1 MWLTTDNV
9 PVSNVSSDIF
19 MPKQS
24 TKGIRR
30 IVEESDEEKN
40 RQIIEVCK
48 LNELNGAPA
57 LPQYLL
63 SIFECF
69 LTRRT
74 LQSDEFR
81 LHLVN
86 MERALNL
93 NNFQPKQA
101 VYRGMDEV
109 EGNMQSKPQFLITFF
124 TGNLISF
131 RH

>member
-48 LNELNGAPA
+48 HHELFFAPW
-57 LPQYLL
+57 LPWY
-63 SIFECF
+63 F
-69 LTRRT
+69 
-74 LQSDEFR
+74 
-81 LHLVN
+81 
-86 MERALNL
+86 M
-93 NNFQPKQA
+93 
-101 VYRGMDEV
+101 Y
-109 EGNMQSKPQFLITFF
+109 FF
-124 TGNLISF
+124 
-131 RH
+131 

>member
-1 MWLTTDNV
+1 MLLTTDNV

-48 LNELNGAPA
+48 LNELNGTPA

-69 LTRRT
+69 FNTSNVAVGRVSLASRQHGTR
-74 LQSDEFR
+74 S
-81 LHLVN
+81 
-86 MERALNL
+86 
-93 NNFQPKQA
+93 
-101 VYRGMDEV
+101 
-109 EGNMQSKPQFLITFF
+109 
-124 TGNLISF
+124 
-131 RH
+131 